1 MLAFLGLDD
10 AAALG
15 LVRHLVD
22 FAVKGSILIVLIWGA
37 SFILRGSSASVRHL
51 LWTSTVIALIILPI
65 LPPLVPSLELKIIPE
80 LVTGRPLEGADVS
93 ALDSGG
99 RDLLDGQ
106 RSGVGRP
113 PDALKSGRPW
123 TTWAA
128 AAWVLGGLLTLVW
141 ISFGKIGLIL
151 IDRRSSLLS
160 DGSKAEPLDE
170 LRRHLGL
177 RRRVRLFQNP
187 TTAAAINRGLAR
199 PRIILPSEAMGW
211 NSERLRVVFL
221 HELAHI
227 KRLDSIVD
235 VFINVALVVFWF
247 HPLVWLACRRLRA
260 ERERACDDAVLTAGI
275 KASDYASH
283 LMEVA
288 SEVGSKS
295 KPLWQVVTI
304 SQGSSLKDRL
314 LCILDPKLNRGKAR
328 PLYGIPCVFLLAG
341 ILLPI
346 ASARLWNTPARAVFG
361 PSGSVP
367 GNAGASEQPPL
378 RKESAEPIRSET
390 PAVPNPASDTDS
402 SQRVRVLFDMLG
414 HEDTDM
420 RILAVRSIAGLSAEV
435 RLEPLLLAMA
445 NDVTEVRKI
454 ALAGLAV
461 IEEPRAWLALEKALE
476 DASSEVRLEAV
487 KAGAALAPRVAVPL
501 LIKAMNNEVA
511 RVRRIAI
518 RKLIEIDDPSSRET
532 IRLALDDKDGIVRRA
547 AADYFRAERTGANA
561 G

>member
-22 FAVKGSILIVLIWGA
+22 FAVKGSTLIVLIWGA

-80 LVTGRPLEGADVS
+80 LVAGRPLEGADVS

-99 RDLLDGQ
+99 RDILDGQ

-160 DGSKAEPLDE
+160 DGSKAGLLDE

-187 TTAAAINRGLAR
+187 TTAVAINRGIAR
-199 PRIILPSEAMGW
+199 PRIILPSEAAGW
-211 NSERLRVVFL
+211 NPERLRVVFL

-227 KRLDSIVD
+227 KRLDGIVD
-235 VFINVALVVFWF
+235 VFIHIALVVFWF

-260 ERERACDDAVLTAGI
+260 ERERTCDDVVLTAGI

-283 LMEVA
+283 LMDVA
-288 SEVGSKS
+288 SELGSKP

-314 LCILDPKLNRGKAR
+314 LCILDPKLNREAAR
-328 PLYGIPCVFLLAG
+328 LRYGVASVILLAG

-346 ASARLWNTPARAVFG
+346 ASARLWNTPARAAFG
-361 PSGSVP
+361 SDGSIP
-367 GNAGASEQPPL
+367 GKARTPEQPPFK
-378 RKESAEPIRSET
+378 KESAAPIRSET
-390 PAVPNPASDTDS
+390 PSALNPASDTDS
-402 SQRVRVLFDMLG
+402 NRRIRALVAMLG

-420 RILAVRSIAGLSAEV
+420 RLLAVRSIAGLPAED

-445 NDVTEVRKI
+445 NEVTEVRKI
-454 ALAGLAV
+454 ALAALAKT
-461 IEEPRAWLALEKALE
+461 EKPRARQALENALE

-487 KAGAALAPRVAVPL
+487 KAAAALEPRASLPL
-501 LIKAMNNEVA
+501 LMKAMNNEVD

-532 IRLALDDKDGIVRRA
+532 IRRALDDKDEIVRRTA
-547 AADYFRAERTGANA
+547 AEYFRAERTGANA

>member
-1 MLAFLGLDD
+1 MALGLGDT
-10 AAALG
+10 AALG
-15 LVRHLVD
+15 LVRHLID
-22 FAVKGSILIVLIWGA
+22 FAVKGSTLIVLVWGA

-80 LVTGRPLEGADVS
+80 LVAGRPLEGADVS
-93 ALDSGG
+93 AMDSGG
-99 RDLLDGQ
+99 RDILDGQ

-113 PDALKSGRPW
+113 PDALKSRRPW

-128 AAWVLGGLLTLVW
+128 VAWVLGGLLAFVW
-141 ISFGKIGLIL
+141 IGFGKMGLIL
-151 IDRRSSLLS
+151 VERKSRLFSGESKTVLL
-160 DGSKAEPLDE
+160 DD
-170 LRRHLGL
+170 LRRNLGL
-177 RRRVRLFQNP
+177 RRHVRLFQNP
-187 TTAAAINRGLAR
+187 TTAAAINRGIAR

-314 LCILDPKLNRGKAR
+314 LCILDPKLNREKAR
-328 PLYGIPCVFLLAG
+328 PLYGIPSVILLAG
-341 ILLPI
+341 MLLPI
-346 ASARLWNTPARAVFG
+346 ASARLWNTPARAALG

-367 GNAGASEQPPL
+367 GKVRATEESPFG
-378 RKESAEPIRSET
+378 KEST
-390 PAVPNPASDTDS
+390 GPNPASDTDS
-402 SQRVRVLFDMLG
+402 SPRVRVLVDMLG

-420 RILAVRSIAGLSAEV
+420 RILAVRSIAGLPAEV

-487 KAGAALAPRVAVPL
+487 KAVASLEPRVAVPL

-532 IRLALDDKDGIVRRA
+532 IRRALDDKDEIVRRA
-547 AADYFRAERTGANA
+547 AAEYFRADRRGGNA